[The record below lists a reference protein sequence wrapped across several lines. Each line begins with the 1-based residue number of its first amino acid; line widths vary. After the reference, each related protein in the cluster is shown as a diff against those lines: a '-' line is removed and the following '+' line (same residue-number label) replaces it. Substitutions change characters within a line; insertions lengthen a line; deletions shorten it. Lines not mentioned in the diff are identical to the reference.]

1 MFVQKQVESQLY
13 RNGTDIAAVY
23 NGLAESVAHFDEFC
37 IIYCCMVNTVVI
49 SMSMIGIKTPRHE
62 NKFIKIVNGKALQL
76 PWHPS
81 QKDQLVRAPIAMLIS
96 RSAYFVARA
105 NS

>member
-1 MFVQKQVESQLY
+1 MIIYCLCLNKIVVYYFQSIVNPCVVQKQVESQLY

-76 PWHPS
+76 P
-81 QKDQLVRAPIAMLIS
+81 
-96 RSAYFVARA
+96 
-105 NS
+105 